1 MVRPAAAAL
10 ALVVLGLST
19 LPVPA
24 QWLAVGRWGS
34 EGNFRYV
41 RPGTW
46 MVEQQAGGVSISAEG
61 DHHEARIELSC
72 DAGSPARRLRL
83 SGYRGDAL
91 DESALAQQ
99 EPRQQALSL
108 VLDGRAFE
116 LMVDY
121 RPATH
126 DWLAVEAPGPEFLDA
141 LAMGS
146 RLEILNTQGVRVA
159 AVGLSGSGAA
169 REAVRRAC
177 GI

>member
-10 ALVVLGLST
+10 ALVVLGAST
-19 LPVPA
+19 LPVTA

-46 MVEQQAGGVSISAEG
+46 MVQQQEGGVSITAEG
-61 DHHEARIELSC
+61 DHHEIRIELSC
-72 DAGSPARRLRL
+72 DAGTPARQLRL

-99 EPRQQALSL
+99 EPRQQALTL
-108 VLDGRAFE
+108 ALDGRAFE

-121 RPATH
+121 RPVTH
-126 DWLAVEAPGPEFLDA
+126 DWLAVEAPGSDFLDA
-141 LAMGS
+141 FAQGS
-146 RLEILNTQGVRVA
+146 RLEILNKQGVRVA
-159 AVGLSGSGAA
+159 AVGLNGSGAA
-169 REAVRRAC
+169 RAAVRRAC
-177 GI
+177 GV